1 MYVQQSSLEDGI
13 PGLFMIPPTEDAL
26 VGFFFDMF
34 NGKKIT
40 MFCHTTRSCISAILL
55 LICERE
61 LNSENWGERKRDI
74 FSHACMTMCCYCK
87 FDV

>member
-1 MYVQQSSLEDGI
+1 MSIFVGLDIGIGCGSSNMYVQQSSLEDGI

-40 MFCHTTRSCISAILL
+40 TFCHKPGLTYLR
-55 LICERE
+55 
-61 LNSENWGERKRDI
+61 
-74 FSHACMTMCCYCK
+74 YYY
-87 FDV
+87 